1 MIWSCMGLMPLEKWA
16 FLNIEETRKQRL
28 RRAGPHLIHWHH
40 DPQSPESKTMRN
52 GFLEFIKGLV
62 CDNLLLQSK

>member
-1 MIWSCMGLMPLEKWA
+1 MHGIDALGEVGLPEHRGNKKTA
-16 FLNIEETRKQRL
+16 SQN
-28 RRAGPHLIHWHH
+28 WHH